1 MPQTKTK
8 RKPPSK
14 RRPGAEE
21 RADKAAESRM
31 RRESDDAQRARYR
44 KCPLA
49 FTIHDAD
56 LSPNSRAQME
66 PRTDPYD
73 WSASE
78 CRVAEAALQ
87 GHMRLAVPC
96 PRGFVAQMA
105 VLIAHRLRNVP
116 KLLCGFDEANGQI
129 IVWNMSEEDDANDV
143 EMLLP

>member
-21 RADKAAESRM
+21 RADRALEDRLWRKL
-31 RRESDDAQRARYR
+31 DDAQKARYR
-44 KCPLA
+44 ECPLA
-49 FTIHDAD
+49 FTIHGDD
-56 LSPNSRAQME
+56 LSPCN
-66 PRTDPYD
+66 RTKAETRTHPYE
-73 WSASE
+73 WSECE

-116 KLLCGFDEANGQI
+116 KLLCGYDEANEHI
-129 IVWNMSEEDDANDV
+129 IVWNMSEEDDDDCDNTA
-143 EMLLP
+143 